1 MTFQDQVPKAFVTRF
16 NKNKQGIRL
25 KAGQFIQQSQE
36 NFVFRE
42 KPNSQITIITDYV
55 PGMFTTLDTPKG
67 IKGKDMYEWTW
78 TLTVAL
84 SGEDENLSPQIEQRA
99 ALDFFRQDLINNPIF
114 TLNIDGTTYRAI
126 TLASNISLVSETIIL
141 NKEKRTIVSMNIPMQ
156 SGIGAFFNNDV
167 IVSLKKD
174 GGSEF
179 FELKVADNNHSYN
192 KIPSGAFPLISGETT
207 LNKAT
212 DSSYGYNTVALY
224 EDNEVMNEIVS
235 EILIKGTGNLNKK
248 YTQQTV
254 FTPIGTIPKRTVLLT
269 GGALGGPPGDTLLVG
284 FDITDTI

>member
-1 MTFQDQVPKAFVTRF
+1 
-16 NKNKQGIRL
+16 
-25 KAGQFIQQSQE
+25 
-36 NFVFRE
+36 
-42 KPNSQITIITDYV
+42 
-55 PGMFTTLDTPKG
+55 
-67 IKGKDMYEWTW
+67 
-78 TLTVAL
+78 
-84 SGEDENLSPQIEQRA
+84 
-99 ALDFFRQDLINNPIF
+99 
-114 TLNIDGTTYRAI
+114 
-126 TLASNISLVSETIIL
+126 
-141 NKEKRTIVSMNIPMQ
+141 MNIPMQ
-156 SGIGAFFNNDV
+156 SGIGAFFNNDI

-179 FELKVADNNHSYN
+179 FELKIADNNHSYN

-254 FTPIGTIPKRTVLLT
+254 FTPIGIIPPRTVLLT
-269 GGALGGPPGDTLLVG
+269 GGAIGGPPGEILLVG